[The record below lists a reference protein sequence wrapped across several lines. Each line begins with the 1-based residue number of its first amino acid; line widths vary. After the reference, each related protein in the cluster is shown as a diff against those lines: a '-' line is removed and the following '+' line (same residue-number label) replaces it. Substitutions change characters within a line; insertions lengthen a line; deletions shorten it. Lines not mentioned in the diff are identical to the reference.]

1 MGGNLMCDVLK
12 KIRGKKPEEILKE
25 FYPKETIPID
35 VVDLAQNIGIKLSG
49 VDFTKMEE
57 NDLFKK
63 EVEKKGNILGSVFVK
78 DEDIEISYSTKLSNE
93 SVSDLSD
100 IDIEDKLKKRQRF
113 TIAHEIAHCCLHM
126 KDGNRSHIEYRTEQ
140 TDYSDTKER
149 EANIFAGKLLMPSNL
164 ISIIADVLDYNLSL
178 TFLSNLF
185 KVSKNVVKARLDF
198 LIYDEKVLPI
208 GTRIYN

>member
-1 MGGNLMCDVLK
+1 MCDVLK
-12 KIRGKKPEEILKE
+12 KIRGKEPEEILKE

-49 VDFTKMEE
+49 VDFTKMEK
-57 NDLFKK
+57 DALFKK

-78 DEDIEISYSTKLSNE
+78 DEDVEISYSTKLSNE
-93 SVSDLSD
+93 SVSNLSD

-126 KDGNRSHIEYRTEQ
+126 KDGNGSHIEYRTEQ
-140 TDYSDTKER
+140 TDYSDAKER

-164 ISIIADVLDYNLSL
+164 ISIIADILDYNLSL

>member
-1 MGGNLMCDVLK
+1 MGENGMCDVLK
-12 KIRGKKPEEILKE
+12 KIRGKEPEEILKE

-35 VVDLAQNIGIKLSG
+35 VVDLAQSIGMKLSG

-57 NDLFKK
+57 NALFKK

-78 DEDIEISYSTKLSNE
+78 DEDVEISYSTKLSNE
-93 SVSDLSD
+93 SVSNLSD

-126 KDGNRSHIEYRTEQ
+126 KDGNGSHIEYRIEQ
-140 TDYSDTKER
+140 TDYNDTKER

-164 ISIIADVLDYNLSL
+164 ISIIADILDYNLSL

-185 KVSKNVVKARLDF
+185 KVSKNVVEARLNF
-198 LIYDEKVLPI
+198 LIYNEKILPME
-208 GTRIYN
+208 TRIYN

>member
-1 MGGNLMCDVLK
+1 MCDVLK
-12 KIRGKKPEEILKE
+12 KIRGKEPEEILKE

-78 DEDIEISYSTKLSNE
+78 DEDVEISYSTKLSNE
-93 SVSDLSD
+93 SVSNLSD

-126 KDGNRSHIEYRTEQ
+126 KDGNGSHIEYRTEQ
-140 TDYSDTKER
+140 TDYSDAKER

-164 ISIIADVLDYNLSL
+164 ISIIADILDYNLSL

-198 LIYDEKVLPI
+198 LVYDEKILPMK
-208 GTRIYN
+208 TRIYN